1 MTVINIWVGGYTPT
15 MGGTAKGISLLR
27 WDTDG
32 TGLELLDTTPTSSPS
47 FLATGRGEL
56 RGGLRGGL
64 RYATD
69 EFGTGEAGRIEV
81 FRHGPGLSLEP
92 LGGQPTSAGPPA
104 MSALPAIASTSRT
117 MVTAPSMS
125 SPSLPTV

>member
-1 MTVINIWVGGYTPT
+1 MTVINIWAGGYTPT

-47 FLATGRGEL
+47 FLATGRGAL
-56 RGGLRGGL
+56 RGGLL
-64 RYATD
+64 YATD
-69 EFGTGEAGRIEV
+69 EFGTGEVGRIEV

-92 LGGQPTSAGPPA
+92 LGGQPTSGGSPCHV
-104 MSALPAIASTSRT
+104 S
-117 MVTAPSMS
+117 VTRDR
-125 SPSLPTV
+125 L